1 MRTAFSQISLKLNN
15 ETSTQSSIFFIRCL
29 KRHLQH
35 QVFSSHFLFSNI
47 QKYLKICDNYF
58 FFAILYKKFP
68 SENVQN
74 SRFFKRT
81 KSQILLH
88 FIHFHLL
95 AT

>member
-1 MRTAFSQISLKLNN
+1 MGIYSIKSSLR
-15 ETSTQSSIFFIRCL
+15 I
-29 KRHLQH
+29 
-35 QVFSSHFLFSNI
+35 LFPNI
-47 QKYLKICDNYF
+47 QKYLKICDTYTF

-88 FIHFHLL
+88 FVHFHLL